1 MRDGG
6 EVAGVEESGDSLVL
20 QLSGVETE
28 FFNGA
33 DYIAVT
39 FTSGTGLATFGTDL
53 EVLLM
58 LDEEHFVHGYY
69 VQGGDHTAMYV
80 NIYFCHK
87 INIPKKSRASS
98 SYRSQNGDP
107 YSICLGF
114 YILVT
119 LMRCA

>member
-1 MRDGG
+1 M
-6 EVAGVEESGDSLVL
+6 EESGDSLVL

-53 EVLLM
+53 EVLLT

-69 VQGGDHTAMYV
+69 VQGGDHTAMFFATEKDT
-80 NIYFCHK
+80 I
-87 INIPKKSRASS
+87 
-98 SYRSQNGDP
+98 
-107 YSICLGF
+107 
-114 YILVT
+114 VT
-119 LMRCA
+119 PEPTTATLSLLALAALAARRKRK